1 MHTAGCPKNNKY
13 SSAYL
18 MRLKSHWIFF
28 YTFDRSESIFLGV
41 GGEEYIPKCACR
53 CAVRC
58 EGIITHTHTHT
69 HTRVEWERVMD
80 HADVGERGEISM
92 VTRGASAGLRK

>member
-1 MHTAGCPKNNKY
+1 
-13 SSAYL
+13 

-69 HTRVEWERVMD
+69 QAYTHTSPANAVV
-80 HADVGERGEISM
+80 VFS
-92 VTRGASAGLRK
+92 